1 MAGIIELQ
9 NPLPA
14 ANPRKVRL
22 VLDNASGVRK
32 TIARIMRMRF
42 RNEIDSLC
50 FRDLIHAANTML
62 GYDRLEADLK
72 IEERLNAL
80 EEAMSPEPGAMTPE
94 PPAPIPASTVP
105 PVPARKPWK

>member
-1 MAGIIELQ
+1 MAGIIEIQ

-22 VLDNASGVRK
+22 VLDNAAGVRK

-42 RNEIDSLC
+42 RGELDSLC
-50 FRDLIHAANTML
+50 FRDLIYAANTML

-80 EEAMSPEPGAMTPE
+80 EEAMNQEPGALDPEPGV
-94 PPAPIPASTVP
+94 PIPTPS
-105 PVPARKPWK
+105 VPARKPWK